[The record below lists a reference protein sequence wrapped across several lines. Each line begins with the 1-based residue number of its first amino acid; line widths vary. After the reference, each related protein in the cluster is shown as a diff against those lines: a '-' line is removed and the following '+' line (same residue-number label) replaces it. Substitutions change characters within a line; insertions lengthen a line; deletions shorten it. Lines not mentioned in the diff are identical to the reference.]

1 MSRDRIEE
9 LWLRFLA
16 YGMLAPDEG
25 RELLQA
31 MESDPGLRAQ
41 LLGDRELDGL
51 LRSMGAGDGDAEGFV
66 KGMSELPAAEND
78 EAGFLTRLQ
87 TRMDREGILQGKP
100 GAGKIGPHF
109 GNPGFV
115 QYNSSRTSMPAIV
128 NLEGSEEDFARL
140 LVFHRIVSDDQIQKA
155 LEDRQTHAAKGGK
168 VETLR
173 DTLLRTKAVSS
184 ALLFDVLREASKVV
198 ETCTKCSAV
207 HQIVYY
213 HPTSRYFCTFC
224 KGTMRVTDPGQS
236 MKWKPGELAASVN
249 ELSGTFQELPAATS
263 SNPTPSAILRAG
275 LMEKP
280 AANPLDDPSS
290 TGIRG
295 TKSAKPT
302 LPPLP
307 EDDKVTLAPGGDET
321 MLDMGVTPRTSS
333 KPKPLPKLPTE
344 GSAPKPPPPPP
355 AAPPKES
362 APGGLPSWMD
372 NDESL
377 LDYGSPK
384 AAKPPAEPPKPA
396 TPAPK
401 APEPSGLPSWM
412 DNDESLLDYGS
423 PKARKP
429 ADPMAG
435 ETPRTSSKPF
445 ELPKDKPTEAA
456 PAGER
461 SIGMVPGGGETM
473 LDMGSAKPFSLPK
486 DKPAAAAPPADR
498 SIGNIAGGGETMLGM
513 GDTPRTS
520 SKPKTFELPKDK
532 KPAEAAPTVD
542 RSIGPLPDGGG
553 TTMLDMG
560 SSGRKPGDAPAINPD
575 ASIIPVPG
583 AGETML
589 DMGGKK
595 NVGDGSTSIMGSK
608 RAIPAGIPKAPSELP
623 KLPGS
628 SSTSTS
634 NPAYDVTTKQGT
646 TKTEGTFMLTPSTGS
661 SSSTVDRTQ
670 IQQTTPKTGS
680 GGSSAAI
687 ANAKALPPE
696 VAQAAKDTSRVF
708 GKYIL
713 MSELGRGG
721 AGVVYKAWDTLILQ
735 YVALKFIRYQDDDTS
750 DTSTGSSQ
758 IEEFQREARMS
769 VRLRHP
775 NIVRIYEL
783 GCMSNRYYLS
793 MEYIEGGTLLALIHG
808 GKDRNTKTRFNS
820 DPLKFLKIMQ
830 NIAMAVD
837 YAHNT
842 KPPIIHR
849 DLKPHNVLVDTKGN
863 PYVVDFGLAKEVDQ
877 GDGATLTGVVKGTPT
892 YMAPEQAEG
901 RNRDVD
907 PRTDVYS
914 LGAILYEMLT
924 GRPPYTGESVPE
936 ILRKIATELPE
947 RPNDVITKN
956 AIAAGDTTS
965 KLGRSKTKGLLVPK
979 PLETICLKALE
990 KGKADRYQ
998 SAKEFGDDI
1007 ERYLND
1013 EDILAQEPG
1022 LYRRIRRKIRQH
1034 PLLSAAAAVV
1044 LATGLTGG
1052 IMVKTLGKDDGSG
1065 KRLIESIVERGD
1077 QAIKRQDWV
1086 TLRGAADDLARQDK
1100 QHAKIALFEA
1110 ALKDHRDLVEK
1121 TERAWSAHLDRIR
1134 REPLAKVLPG
1144 LREEFRRCPELMPKF
1159 RDSLTFELNALKGKV
1174 LDDARKLIGTGAR
1187 PAWVED
1193 LVKTTAREGKEQLET
1208 LLTLANDP
1216 DFKYPTEALVTESS
1230 LGLSQVI
1237 AYQGTWSLQ
1246 VNVAPFA
1253 EVTVS
1258 RAEKEVSTEF
1268 TPLGLQE
1275 LEVVGSSYIVELCW
1289 PSRENAQLK
1298 VKQEIKDLH
1307 HGQTVVI
1314 RGDLSKATL
1323 VQERK

>member
-1 MSRDRIEE
+1 MNRERIEE
-9 LWLRFLA
+9 LWLRFLT

-25 RELLQA
+25 RELLEA
-31 MESDPGLRAQ
+31 MESDPGLRTK
-41 LLGDRELDGL
+41 LLGDREIDGL
-51 LRSMGAGDGDAEGFV
+51 LRSIAAGDHDAEGFV
-66 KGMSELPAAEND
+66 KGMADLPAAESD
-78 EAGFLTRLQ
+78 ETGFLTRLQ
-87 TRMDREGILQGKP
+87 SRMDREGILRRDDRA
-100 GAGKIGPHF
+100 GAGIFRSHF
-109 GNPGFV
+109 GNPENV

-128 NLEGSEEDFARL
+128 NLEGNEEDFAKL
-140 LVFHRIVSDDQIQKA
+140 LVFHRILSEEQLQKA

-173 DTLLRTKAVSS
+173 DTLLRTKAVPS
-184 ALLFDVLREASKVV
+184 ALLFDVLREASKVI
-198 ETCTKCSAV
+198 ETCTKCNAV
-207 HQIVYY
+207 HQIVHY

-249 ELSGTFQELPAATS
+249 ELSGTFPELPAATS
-263 SNPTPSAILRAG
+263 STPTPSAILRAG
-275 LMEKP
+275 LMDKP
-280 AANPLDDPSS
+280 VVNPLDDPSS

-295 TKSAKPT
+295 VKTEKST

-307 EDDKVTLAPGGDET
+307 EDDKSVTLAPGGDET

-333 KPKPLPKLPTE
+333 KPKPLPKLPSE
-344 GSAPKPPPPPP
+344 GAPTMK
-355 AAPPKES
+355 PPKEKS
-362 APGGLPSWMD
+362 PASPTALPSWMD

-377 LDYGSPK
+377 LDFGTPRASKPAGQPGDAPAK
-384 AAKPPAEPPKPA
+384 PAETPAAK
-396 TPAPK
+396 APD
-401 APEPSGLPSWM
+401 PTGLPSWM
-412 DNDESLLDYGS
+412 DADESMLDLGTK
-423 PKARKP
+423 PRAKKP
-429 ADPMAG
+429 ADPNAG

-445 ELPKDKPTEAA
+445 ELPKDKPAEPA
-456 PAGER
+456 PSGER
-461 SIGMVPGGGETM
+461 SIGM
-473 LDMGSAKPFSLPK
+473 
-486 DKPAAAAPPADR
+486 
-498 SIGNIAGGGETMLGM
+498 IAGGGETMLGM

-520 SKPKTFELPKDK
+520 SKPKPFALPKDK
-532 KPAEAAPTVD
+532 PAETAPPVERSIGPIPEGGGTTMLDMGNSPRGASKPESPDQAVPPLD
-542 RSIGPLPDGGG
+542 RSIGPIPDGGG

-560 SSGRKPGDAPAINPD
+560 
-575 ASIIPVPG
+575 G
-583 AGETML
+583 AG
-589 DMGGKK
+589 KK
-595 NVGDGSTSIMGSK
+595 SVGDGSTSILGSRK
-608 RAIPAGIPKAPSELP
+608 ALPSGVPKAPPELP

-628 SSTSTS
+628 SSTST
-634 NPAYDVTTKQGT
+634 NPAYDVTTKQGS
-646 TKTEGTFMLTPSTGS
+646 TKAEGTFMMTPPAGS

-670 IQQTTPKTGS
+670 IQQTTPKTGA

-696 VAQAAKDTSRVF
+696 VAQAAKDTNRVF

-713 MSELGRGG
+713 MTELGRGG

-735 YVALKFIRYQDDDTS
+735 YVALKFIRNQDEETS
-750 DTSTGSSQ
+750 DSTSGSSQ

-793 MEYIEGGTLLALIHG
+793 MEYIEGGTLLAMIHG
-808 GKDRNTKTRFNS
+808 GKERNTKTRFNS

-830 NIAMAVD
+830 NIAGAVD

-863 PYVVDFGLAKEVDQ
+863 PYVVDFGLAKEVEQ

-965 KLGRSKTKGLLVPK
+965 KLGKSKTKGLLVPK

-990 KGKADRYQ
+990 KAKPDRYQ
-998 SAKEFGDDI
+998 SAKEFGEDI
-1007 ERYLND
+1007 GRYLSD

-1034 PLLSAAAAVV
+1034 PLMSAAAAVV

-1065 KRLIESIVERGD
+1065 KRLIESIVARGD
-1077 QAIKRQDWV
+1077 QAIQKQDWM
-1086 TLRGAADDLARQDK
+1086 TLRAAADDLTRQDK
-1100 QHAKIALFEA
+1100 QHARIPLFEK

-1121 TERAWSAHLDRIR
+1121 TERTWSAHLDRIR

-1144 LREEFRRCPELMPKF
+1144 LREEFRRCPELQPKF

-1174 LDDARKLIGTGAR
+1174 LDDARKLIGSGAR
-1187 PAWVED
+1187 PAWVEE
-1193 LVKTTAREGKEQLET
+1193 LVKTTARDAKDQLLA
-1208 LLTLANDP
+1208 LLSLANDP
-1216 DFKYPTEALVTESS
+1216 DFKYPTEALVAESAQ
-1230 LGLSQVI
+1230 GLNLVI

-1253 EVTVS
+1253 EVTIS
-1258 RAEKEVSTEF
+1258 RAEKEMSTDF
-1268 TPLGLQE
+1268 TPVGLQE

-1314 RGDLSKATL
+1314 RGDLSKAL

>member
-1 MSRDRIEE
+1 MSRERMEE
-9 LWLRFLA
+9 LWLRFLS

-31 MESDPGLRAQ
+31 MESDPELRRQ
-41 LLGDRELDGL
+41 LLGDQEIDGL
-51 LRSMGAGDGDAEGFV
+51 LRSLGAGDHDAESFV
-66 KGMSELPAAEND
+66 KGMGDLPAAESD
-78 EAGFLTRLQ
+78 EVGFLSRLQ
-87 TRMDREGILQGKP
+87 TRMDREGIFRQEKS
-100 GAGKIGPHF
+100 GAGKF
-109 GNPGFV
+109 GSNFGKTESV
-115 QYNSSRTSMPAIV
+115 QYNSSRMSMPGMV
-128 NLEGSEEDFARL
+128 NLEGSEEDFAKL
-140 LVFHRIVSDDQIQKA
+140 LVFHRIISDEQLQKA
-155 LEDRQTHAAKGGK
+155 LEDRQGHAAKGGK

-173 DTLLRTKAVSS
+173 ETLLRTRAVSS

-249 ELSGTFQELPAATS
+249 EISGTFSEFPAAST
-263 SNPTPSAILRAG
+263 PTPSAILRGG
-275 LMEKP
+275 LIDKV
-280 AANPLDDPSS
+280 AVNPLDDPSA
-290 TGIRG
+290 TGIRD
-295 TKSAKPT
+295 TKSNKSS

-307 EDDKVTLAPGGDET
+307 EEDKITLASGGGDET

-333 KPKPLPKLPTE
+333 KPKALPKLPSE
-344 GSAPKPPPPPP
+344 GPAATPPP
-355 AAPPKES
+355 AKPPQES
-362 APGGLPSWMD
+362 APTALPSWMD

-384 AAKPPAEPPKPA
+384 AAKPPAVP
-396 TPAPK
+396 PK
-401 APEPSGLPSWM
+401 APAPAEPAKAASEPSSLPSWM

-423 PKARKP
+423 PKAKKP
-429 ADPMAG
+429 VDPMAG

-486 DKPAAAAPPADR
+486 DKPAATVPPADR
-498 SIGNIAGGGETMLGM
+498 SIGNVPGGGETMLGM

-520 SKPKTFELPKDK
+520 SKPKPFELPKDK
-532 KPAEAAPTVD
+532 KPAEQAPALE
-542 RSIGPLPDGGG
+542 RSIGPLPEGGG

-560 SSGRKPGDAPAINPD
+560 SAGRKPGE
-575 ASIIPVPG
+575 ASPIDMGATVIPVPG

-589 DMGGKK
+589 DMGGPKPS
-595 NVGDGSTSIMGSK
+595 VGDGSTSIMGSK
-608 RAIPAGIPKAPSELP
+608 RAIPAGIPKPPSELP

-628 SSTSTS
+628 SSSTLS
-634 NPAYDVTTKQGT
+634 NPSYDVTTKQGST
-646 TKTEGTFMLTPSTGS
+646 NTGATQPTGS

-670 IQQTTPKTGS
+670 IQNTTPKTGA
-680 GGSSAAI
+680 GGSSAAL
-687 ANAKALPPE
+687 ANQKAMPAE
-696 VAQAAKDTSRVF
+696 VVQAAKDPNRVF
-708 GKYIL
+708 GKYVL

-735 YVALKFIRYQDDDTS
+735 FVALKFIRNQEDDSS
-750 DTSTGSSQ
+750 DTSSGSSQ

-793 MEYIEGGTLLALIHG
+793 MEYIEGGNLLAMIHG
-808 GKDRNTKTRFNS
+808 GKERNTKTRFNS

-830 NIAMAVD
+830 NIALAVD

-849 DLKPHNVLVDTKGN
+849 DLKPHNVLVDMKHN

-907 PRTDVYS
+907 PRTDVYA
-914 LGAILYEMLT
+914 LGAIMYEMLT

-956 AIAAGDTTS
+956 AIATGDTTS
-965 KLGRSKTKGLLVPK
+965 KLGKSKTKGLLVPK

-990 KGKADRYQ
+990 KGKNDRYQ
-998 SAKEFGDDI
+998 SAKELAEDI
-1007 ERYLND
+1007 DRYLKD

-1022 LYRRIRRKIRQH
+1022 LYRRIRRKVRQH
-1034 PLLSAAAAVV
+1034 PLISAATAAVLLAGLSVGVV
-1044 LATGLTGG
+1044 L
-1052 IMVKTLGKDDGSG
+1052 KTVGKGDEG
-1065 KRLIESIVERGD
+1065 KKLVESIVARGD
-1077 QAIKRQDWV
+1077 EAIVKQDWV
-1086 TLRGAADDLARQDK
+1086 TLRAAADDLTRQDK
-1100 QHAKIALFEA
+1100 QHAKIPLFEK

-1121 TERAWSAHLDRIR
+1121 TERTWSSHLDRIR

-1144 LREEFRRCPELMPKF
+1144 LREEYKRCPELQPKF

-1174 LDDARKLIGTGAR
+1174 LDDARKLIGSGAR

-1193 LVKTTAREGKEQLET
+1193 LVKTSARDGKDQLAT
-1208 LLTLANDP
+1208 LMTLANDP
-1216 DFKYPTEALVTESS
+1216 EFKYPTEDLVAESVK
-1230 LGLSQVI
+1230 GLTQVI
-1237 AYQGTWSLQ
+1237 EYQGTWSLQ

-1253 EVTVS
+1253 EVTIS
-1258 RAEKEVSTEF
+1258 RAEKELSTDF
-1268 TPLGLQE
+1268 TPVGLQE
-1275 LEVVGSSYIVELCW
+1275 LEVVGTSYVVELCW
-1289 PSRENAQLK
+1289 PSRDNAQLK

-1323 VQERK
+1323 TQERK